1 MSPLVRG
8 AWIENY
14 SALCDGPSVLS
25 PLVRGAWIE
34 KYRMHLW
41 RYQEKV
47 APRERG
53 VD

>member
-1 MSPLVRG
+1 M
-8 AWIENY
+8 
-14 SALCDGPSVLS
+14 S

-34 KYRMHLW
+34 KYVNKIFYIGPESPLVRGAWIENSSGSCASLFIL
-41 RYQEKV
+41 V

>member
-1 MSPLVRG
+1 M
-8 AWIENY
+8 W
-14 SALCDGPSVLS
+14 S

-34 KYRMHLW
+34 KEMEMLTMMTNY
-41 RYQEKV
+41 V